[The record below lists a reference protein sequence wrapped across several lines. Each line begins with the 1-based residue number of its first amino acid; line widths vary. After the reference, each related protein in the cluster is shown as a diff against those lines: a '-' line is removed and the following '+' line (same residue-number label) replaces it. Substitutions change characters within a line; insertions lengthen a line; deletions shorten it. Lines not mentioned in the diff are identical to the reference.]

1 MLTQNLEKASIG
13 TNKTLHC
20 SLFCRYSPDSEKR
33 GQAPTLPQGF
43 GDTPA
48 RAVVHMI
55 DFAVPELSDRVRI
68 ARISIVVGLALTC
81 ASYELVTQGC
91 SNGKIE

>member
-1 MLTQNLEKASIG
+1 M
-13 TNKTLHC
+13 
-20 SLFCRYSPDSEKR
+20 FCRYSPNSEKR

-55 DFAVPELSDRVRI
+55 DFTNPELSDGALI
-68 ARISIVVGLALTC
+68 ARMSIVVSLALSR
-81 ASYELVTQGC
+81 AS
-91 SNGKIE
+91 